1 MVGVWYRRKLRGT
14 REASNGG
21 RVRVRIIHGL
31 NISHKEL
38 TYLLKNLLVIET
50 KYYAHAPRGIDW
62 SEKTIA
68 RPRPP
73 LIRKTINK

>member
-14 REASNGG
+14 GEASNGG

-38 TYLLKNLLVIET
+38 MYLLQKNQQVIKA
-50 KYYAHAPRGIDW
+50 KYYAHAPRGVDW
-62 SEKTIA
+62 
-68 RPRPP
+68 
-73 LIRKTINK
+73 